1 MYPMRYTSPTN
12 MTRKQTIDEEES
24 EEEED
29 EEYDEDE
36 EDQEDDCASRVTR
49 F

>member
-12 MTRKQTIDEEES
+12 LARERRIEKEEKD
-24 EEEED
+24 EED
-29 EEYDEDE
+29 EEDDK
-36 EDQEDDCASRVTR
+36 DQEECTSRVTR